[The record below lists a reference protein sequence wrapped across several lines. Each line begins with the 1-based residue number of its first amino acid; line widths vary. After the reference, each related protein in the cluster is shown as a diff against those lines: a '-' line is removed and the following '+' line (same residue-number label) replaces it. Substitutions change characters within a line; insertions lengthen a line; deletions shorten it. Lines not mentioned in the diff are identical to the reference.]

1 MDYYLRMTRQA
12 VKVEVERGLIG
23 VVALGSHAPIR
34 TGFYSFPSRIRRDSR
49 DDCEL
54 RCRSTKFRRK
64 FDRGELLSPIHW
76 PKVMVIAGRV
86 GQISAIILQS
96 LLSVV
101 VEEPIE
107 KLLVVGSIKPRLLV
121 LL

>member
-1 MDYYLRMTRQA
+1 MDDYLRMTRQA

-49 DDCEL
+49 DDREL
-54 RCRSTKFRRK
+54 RCRSTELGRK
-64 FDRGELLSPIHW
+64 LDRGELLSPIHW
-76 PKVMVIAGRV
+76 PKVMVIAGRI
-86 GQISAIILQS
+86 GQICAVVLQP

-101 VEEPIE
+101 VEEPVE
-107 KLLVVGSIKPRLLV
+107 KLLVIGPMKTR
-121 LL
+121 